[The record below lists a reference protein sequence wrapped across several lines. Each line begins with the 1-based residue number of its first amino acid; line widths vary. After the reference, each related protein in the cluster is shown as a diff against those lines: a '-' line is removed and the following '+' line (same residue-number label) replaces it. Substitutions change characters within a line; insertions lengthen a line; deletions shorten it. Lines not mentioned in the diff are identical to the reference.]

1 MQIGLKHMKVYAS
14 LIITT
19 KEFLLP
25 YQNGEILNIELLLF
39 SLAKLLETKHSM
51 TLLMSSD
58 SPIPVQNCL
67 RVC

>member
-1 MQIGLKHMKVYAS
+1 MKVYAS

-25 YQNGEILNIELLLF
+25 YQNGKILNIELLFL
-39 SLAKLLETKHSM
+39 LAKLLETKHSM

-58 SPIPVQNCL
+58 SPIPVQKLFEGVL
-67 RVC
+67 RAWTF